1 MTLVKNKTKVEELF
15 DFDIQNKKDFDYVI
29 GTDEAGRGPGAGPVF
44 AAAVCFKEIT
54 DELYEKISVLN
65 DSKQLSEKKREELF
79 DVIKSNSIY
88 WVQEGTVQE
97 IEKYNILNTSLN
109 CMRLSCEQVQEQL
122 KSKNAITLVDGN
134 KLIKN
139 YKSKQITIVKGDAK
153 SASIAAASILAK
165 VTRDRFMDELAKEFP
180 QYDWQKNKGYLT
192 AKHVEAI
199 KQYGA
204 TKWHRTKFLRNILE
218 QEKTE
223 QLGLF

>member
-1 MTLVKNKTKVEELF
+1 MTLVKTKTKIEELF
-15 DFDIQNKKDFDYVI
+15 EFDRENKKDFDYII

-44 AAAVCFKEIT
+44 AAAVCFKNVSE
-54 DELYEKISVLN
+54 ELYEKLSVLN

-79 DVIKSNSIY
+79 DIIKNNCIY
-88 WVQEGTVQE
+88 WVQEGTVQD

-109 CMRLSCEQVQEQL
+109 CMKLSCEQVQKQL
-122 KSKNAITLVDGN
+122 ANNNTLTLVDGN

-139 YKSKQITIVKGDAK
+139 YTSKQITIVKGDAK

-204 TKWHRTKFLRNILE
+204 TKWHRAKFLRKIME